1 MPQSLS
7 RVLLHVVFSTKHR
20 QPFIS
25 GDLQPKLYGY
35 LASVGREMGCE
46 IYRIG
51 GVADHVHLAVELSRT
66 VTIADLVKK
75 LKQTSSAWGKAQPGA
90 PRDFEWQAGYG
101 VFSIGQSQLAD
112 LLKYIDGQEEHHR
125 VKSFQEEYLTFLA
138 KYGIKPDERY
148 VWD

>member
-20 QPFIS
+20 QPLIAKE
-25 GDLQPKLYGY
+25 LRPPLYGY

-66 VTIADLVKK
+66 ITIADLVKK
-75 LKQTSSAWGKAQPGA
+75 LKQTSSAWIKTQPGSS
-90 PRDFEWQAGYG
+90 RDFEWQAGYG
-101 VFSIGQSQLAD
+101 VFSIGQSQLDD
-112 LLKYIDGQEEHHR
+112 LMNYIDGQEEHHR

-138 KYGIKPDERY
+138 RYGIKPDERY